1 MLLIILISY
10 ELSHPVH
17 RGAYCGPGTYD
28 ALARMFKV
36 ISQGILERVFTC
48 HTDSF
53 SISSQCV
60 KSRFFLTYSCCF
72 LFRRRTYIPSQNFF
86 FLQRAGGAER
96 SLMVYDLK

>member
-48 HTDSF
+48 HADSV
-53 SISSQCV
+53 SISGQCV
-60 KSRFFLTYSCCF
+60 KSRFFLTLFMLLFISPENIHPQSKF
-72 LFRRRTYIPSQNFF
+72 LFSPKGRGR
-86 FLQRAGGAER
+86 
-96 SLMVYDLK
+96 